1 MEKQT
6 ALGSELGL
14 RWTEEMKSYLVA
26 PQKRECNQSTF
37 NQPIVRSL
45 GTGKNPPMICE
56 AEH

>member
-26 PQKRECNQSTF
+26 PQNVNAINQLSI
-37 NQPIVRSL
+37 NRS
-45 GTGKNPPMICE
+45 
-56 AEH
+56 